1 MTARYPVVL
10 NGATFQELQIG
21 DTLAGQAA
29 SGANGDITSL
39 TGLTTALSVAQGGT
53 GATTAVAALT
63 ALGAQSAISFGT
75 GVSAW
80 ISTPTSANLLAAV
93 TDETGTG
100 SLVFN
105 TTPAFVGLRETKVAM
120 SANDINLATG
130 NYFTKTISGATT
142 LTVSNVPSAGLTAT
156 FILDLTNGASA
167 TITWWGV
174 KWVGGTAPTL
184 TAAGRDSLG
193 FFTHDGG
200 TTWSGVVIGKD
211 IK

>member
-1 MTARYPVVL
+1 MSKSLSQTLRGTNYGTLPITA
-10 NGATFQELQIG
+10 
-21 DTLAGQAA
+21 
-29 SGANGDITSL
+29 
-39 TGLTTALSVAQGGT
+39 GGT
-53 GATTAVAALT
+53 GTTSAAAALA
-63 ALGAQSAISFGT
+63 ALGAQATLSAASGSANGYLTSADWTTFNSKQGVISFGT

-120 SANDINLATG
+120 PANDINLATG

-142 LTVSNVPSAGLTAT
+142 LTVSNVPSAGLTVS

-174 KWVGGTAPTL
+174 KWASGTAPTL